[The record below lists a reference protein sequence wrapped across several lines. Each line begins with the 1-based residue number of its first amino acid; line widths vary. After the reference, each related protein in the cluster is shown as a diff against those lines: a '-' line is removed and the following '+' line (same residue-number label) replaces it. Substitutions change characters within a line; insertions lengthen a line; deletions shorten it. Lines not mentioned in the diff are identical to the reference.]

1 MRPIEN
7 GGDLANYT
15 QTDEEDMGMTYE
27 ELGIFGRLRKISRC
41 GPVKMF
47 IKLLD
52 TWKDL
57 APTVVADKVRLRF
70 CWRGLNQYDYA
81 PRCFL
86 GQKVLSIL
94 FHQPS

>member
-52 TWKDL
+52 TWKEL
-57 APTVVADKVRLRF
+57 APTVVADKV
-70 CWRGLNQYDYA
+70 
-81 PRCFL
+81 CFISVDEGTKLSMYFFASCCL
-86 GQKVLSIL
+86 GEEILSIL
-94 FHQPS
+94 LH